1 VDEAATRKGVTALQ
15 LAVAG
20 TATAWI
26 AVELARAPDALQPV
40 VLLLILLIAAV
51 DLLPVPTTAGLDF
64 TVSFPLMLASAILF
78 PPAVAGL
85 IALLGSFDVRE
96 LRGQMSPVR
105 AWFNRSQMA
114 LAVMLAGTWFHAV
127 ATPRS
132 QLWLQ
137 VPAVVVGAAIAY
149 SVNTGMVA
157 MMVAVASRKTWL
169 AVLRRMHGQAPWE
182 FVASYLGLGL
192 LSLVISHFAQQ
203 GGVWSVVILVGF
215 VVTARQLY
223 FRGRAL
229 ADRLAEQNATLT
241 AQAGQLE
248 RLLEEVRGNEERF
261 RAPVQNASD
270 VILVVGPDLTVT
282 YQTPSVERVLG
293 YAPGDLLGTR
303 LVDLVHPD
311 DHEPALEFI
320 VGATTTRGISTP
332 VEWRLRH
339 RDGTWLYV
347 EAIGNNLLDVPRV
360 AGVVFTIRSIMER
373 RQLHEQLRRL
383 AFSDSLTGLAN
394 RALFRDRVEHAL
406 SRRQTGE
413 NSVAVLFLDLDDFKV
428 INDSLGHKAGDHL
441 LIAVAQR
448 LQACLRPAD
457 TAARLGGDEFAVLL
471 EDTVGER
478 GAVEV
483 AERILDL
490 LRLPILLDAVDQ
502 AQGDRVL
509 DRELFAHASIGIAVS
524 SPAIESEELLRNA
537 DLAMYAAK
545 TKGKGHYELYKP
557 SLHAATMEQLKIKAD
572 LQQAIEHGQFNLEY
586 QPIITLEGDRVVG
599 FEALLRWHHPERGL
613 VHPGGFVGL
622 AEETGLIVPIG
633 HWVLRR
639 ACEQARSWQEA
650 FPDHPLSISV
660 NLSARQFQ
668 QPDLIE
674 LIREVLAETGL
685 DPGRLVLE
693 LTESL
698 LMQDTEATIAKLE
711 GLKHLGVHLAID
723 DFGTGYSSLSY
734 LRRFP
739 VDILK
744 IDRSFVEG
752 LGTGAEESAL
762 ARAIVKLGH
771 TLRLKTVAEG
781 IEASAQLEALRALEC
796 NFGQGFYLAHPLDP
810 ASATDLLESERLRRQ
825 ELRYPRS

>member
-1 VDEAATRKGVTALQ
+1 VDEAPTGTGETALQ
-15 LAVAG
+15 LAVAVP
-20 TATAWI
+20 ATAWI
-26 AVELARAPDALQPV
+26 ALELARAPGALRPEI
-40 VLLLILLIAAV
+40 LLLVLLIAAV

-96 LRGQMSPVR
+96 LRGQVPPVR
-105 AWFNRSQMA
+105 AWFNRAQMA
-114 LAVMLAGTWFHAV
+114 LAVLLAGTWFHAV
-127 ATPRS
+127 ATAQS
-132 QLWLQ
+132 SLWLQ
-137 VPAVVVGAAIAY
+137 VPAMVVGATIAY
-149 SVNTGMVA
+149 SVNTGMIA
-157 MMVAVASRKTWL
+157 MMVTVASHTTWL

-203 GGVWSVVILVGF
+203 GGIWSVVILVGF

-241 AQAGQLE
+241 TQAGQLE

-261 RAPVQNASD
+261 RALVQNASD
-270 VILVVGPDLTVT
+270 VILVIGPDLTVT
-282 YQTPSVERVLG
+282 YQTPSVERLLG
-293 YAPGDLLGTR
+293 YAPAELLGTR
-303 LVDLVHPD
+303 MVDLLHPD
-311 DHEPALEFI
+311 EHEPALEFI
-320 VGATTTRGISTP
+320 IGATATRGITTP

-339 RDGTWLYV
+339 RDGRWLYV

-373 RQLHEQLRRL
+373 RQLNEQLRRL

-406 SRRQTGE
+406 SRRQTAE
-413 NSVAVLFLDLDDFKV
+413 SSVAVLFLDLDDFKV

-441 LIAVAQR
+441 LITVAQR

-471 EDTVGER
+471 EDTEGER

-490 LRLPILLDAVDQ
+490 LRLPILLDAIDQ
-502 AQGDRVL
+502 GHGERVL
-509 DRELFAHASIGIAVS
+509 DRELFAHASVGIAVS
-524 SPAIESEELLRNA
+524 SPATAPEELLRDA

-545 TKGKGHYELYKP
+545 TQGKGRYELYKP
-557 SLHAATMEQLKIKAD
+557 SLHAATLERLKIKAD
-572 LQQAIEHGQFNLEY
+572 LQQAIERGQFNLQY
-586 QPIITLEGDRVVG
+586 QPIMSLEGDNVVG

-613 VHPGGFVGL
+613 VPPGGFVGL

-650 FPDHPLSISV
+650 FPDHPLTISV

-668 QPDLIE
+668 QPDLIP
-674 LIREVLAETGL
+674 LIREVLIETDL
-685 DPGRLVLE
+685 DPDRLVLE

-698 LMQDTEATIAKLE
+698 LMQDTEATIAKLHE
-711 GLKHLGVHLAID
+711 LKRLGLHLAID

-752 LGTGAEESAL
+752 MGAGAEESAL
-762 ARAIVKLGH
+762 GRAIVKLGH
-771 TLRLKTVAEG
+771 TLQLKTVAEG
-781 IEASAQLEALRALEC
+781 IEASSQLEALRALEC
-796 NFGQGFYLAHPLDP
+796 SYGQGFYLAHPLDP
-810 ASATDLLESERLRRQ
+810 ATATDLLETERLRRR
-825 ELRYPRS
+825 EPHYPRH